1 MKGLSGKAMNR
12 FLEEKGLQKET
23 RNHKKALVWVVTDKG
38 KEFSRLFD
46 TKKQH
51 TDGSSIMQV
60 KWAESVLSI

>member
-1 MKGLSGKAMNR
+1 MGERTRGGQNKIDYIISLDTVKELSMV
-12 FLEEKGLQKET
+12 EK
-23 RNHKKALVWVVTDKG
+23 NDKG

-51 TDGSSIMQV
+51 TDGSPIMQV